1 MQRVPLNAL
10 DVAGEENL
18 APLQPLGMAV
28 QQHRGTQWD
37 GPGGGMT
44 TPHLRSPVM
53 CVCPPPPWGYPPS
66 PSPVTLTPGSRC

>member
-18 APLQPLGMAV
+18 APLQPLRMAV

-37 GPGGGMT
+37 GPGGG
-44 TPHLRSPVM
+44 
-53 CVCPPPPWGYPPS
+53 
-66 PSPVTLTPGSRC
+66 